1 MTNPSRLACSNC
13 NYNLTGIDLSG
24 LCPECGTKIINNC
37 FKCEYNLEGLDP
49 SELCPECGLPIEHS
63 IGRGAIALAD
73 DDYLK
78 KLHKGVFFIQTAI
91 ILMVLQAMF
100 GGIIG
105 ATAALA
111 TGTNQLDLMIQIGLQ
126 VISVAVSLLYL
137 IGWFKFST
145 ECPLQGMF
153 YTGST
158 ARKLVRITVVAS
170 LIIVVVQLATNI
182 MFTLSPATDLYVMLL
197 GITSL
202 AWFGIFIIR
211 FFSELFYVRWM
222 APLLMNKRVHKRT
235 TTLLWMGP
243 ILVVSAILTFF
254 MAFLISLMA
263 GLLML
268 IIALSALIMLI
279 MYWNMLDWIRK
290 DLKAIRLSN
299 AHNS

>member
-1 MTNPSRLACSNC
+1 MTIHSNIACANC
-13 NYNLTGIDLSG
+13 NYNLTGIDLAG

-37 FKCEYNLEGLDP
+37 FKCDYNLEGLDP

-91 ILMVLQAMF
+91 IFMVLQAMF

-105 ATAALA
+105 ATAAMG
-111 TGTNQLDLMIQIGLQ
+111 TGTNQLDLFIQIGLQ
-126 VISVAVSLLYL
+126 VVSLAVSLLYL

-145 ECPLQGMF
+145 ACPLQGMF

-158 ARKLVRITVVAS
+158 TRKLVRFTVIAS
-170 LIIVVVQLATNI
+170 LIIVVLQLVSNI
-182 MFTLSPATDLYVMLL
+182 MFTISPNSGLFIMLI
-197 GITSL
+197 GIASI
-202 AWFGIFIIR
+202 AWFVIFVIR
-211 FFSELFYVRWM
+211 FFAELFYVRWM

-243 ILVVSAILTFF
+243 ILFVSAIISGF
-254 MAFLISLMA
+254 MAIFISLMA

-268 IIALSALIMLI
+268 IIALSALVMLV

-290 DLKAIRLSN
+290 DLKAIRQSSLEST
-299 AHNS
+299 